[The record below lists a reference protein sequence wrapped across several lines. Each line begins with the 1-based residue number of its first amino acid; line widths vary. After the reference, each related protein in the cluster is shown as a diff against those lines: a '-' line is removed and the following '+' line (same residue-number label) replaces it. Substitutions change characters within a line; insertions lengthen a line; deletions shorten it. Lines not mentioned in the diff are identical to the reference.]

1 VTRADPTAGTSTS
14 ASAAAPHSADYVTA
28 RPLQLT
34 TIGCHTIAEAEPQAL
49 GLTYWFDAATEGE
62 PYPVTI
68 RFTGRRVAAGA
79 NLAAMDVFT
88 VEETVERVLPG
99 SGRIAITA
107 RVLDLTP
114 GQWTATA
121 APVSVPQRASRRP
134 SGVTR
139 AGHPGPTSSGST
151 GFAPLIRVRAPGV
164 RIGAWPVLVA
174 LGAIVALG
182 IQALLATRAGLPVTQ
197 VAVLSAIACLAG
209 LIGAKLYYLAQHPQQ
224 LSARG
229 GGLSGMCLQGFVL
242 AAVAT
247 IVSGALST
255 SVPVGPLLDAT
266 APGLAFGI
274 GIGRL
279 GCFFGGCCAGRPTAS
294 RWGLWSSDRRLGLRR
309 IPVQLMESALA
320 LLIGVAALLV
330 VNTVTA
336 HPAGAVFTAA
346 IAAYTL
352 GRQLLFPLRDL
363 PRKTTRGRI
372 LTMALSGLV
381 LAADIAVA
389 LLP

>member
-1 VTRADPTAGTSTS
+1 VTAADPTSSNSAS
-14 ASAAAPHSADYVTA
+14 ASAADPLAADNLTA

-34 TIGCHTIAEAEPQAL
+34 TIGCQTFAEVEPQAL
-49 GLTYWFDAATEGE
+49 GLTYWFDSAAEGE

-68 RFTGRRVAAGA
+68 RFTGRRVAAGDNPSA
-79 NLAAMDVFT
+79 VDVFAA
-88 VEETVERVLPG
+88 EETIGRVLPG

-107 RVLDLTP
+107 RVFDLTP
-114 GQWTATA
+114 GEWTVTA
-121 APVSVPQRASRRP
+121 APVTIPERNSRRRA
-134 SGVTR
+134 GVTR
-139 AGHPGPTSSGST
+139 ARSSGSTSSGST

-164 RIGAWPVLVA
+164 RIGAWPALVA
-174 LGAIVALG
+174 LGTVVALG
-182 IQALLATRAGLPVTQ
+182 IQALLASRAALPVTQ

-209 LIGAKLYYLAQHPQQ
+209 LIGAKLYYLAQHPQR
-224 LSARG
+224 LTVRD
-229 GGLSGMCLQGFVL
+229 GLGGMCLQGFVL

-247 IVSGALST
+247 IVAGALT
-255 SVPVGPLLDAT
+255 TGVPVGPLLDVT
-266 APGLAFGI
+266 APGLAVGI

-294 RWGLWSSDRRLGLRR
+294 RWGLWASDRRLGVRR

-320 LLIGVAALLV
+320 LLIGLAALLV
-330 VNTVTA
+330 VMNASAHLAGTV
-336 HPAGAVFTAA
+336 FIAA
-346 IAAYTL
+346 FAAYTL